1 MKYPKYHTPFSN
13 ITSVEI
19 TEGETIETK
28 VRRIV
33 EEKEPIS
40 DTAPIIYTKR
50 ENGVIAGFNIRTD
63 RFDVALSAMDK
74 VNKAKIAT
82 RNGEN
87 KTEESDSNKEIESNT
102 DTQATET
109 NVA

>member
-1 MKYPKYHTPFSN
+1 MKYPKYHTPLSN
-13 ITSVEI
+13 MKGVEI

-50 ENGVIAGFNIRTD
+50 EDGVIAGYNIRTD
-63 RFDVALSAMDK
+63 RFDVALSAMDT

-82 RNGEN
+82 REERN
-87 KTEESDSNKEIESNT
+87 KVEESDTNKESESNT
-102 DTQATET
+102 DMQANND

>member
-1 MKYPKYHTPFSN
+1 MKYPKYYTPFSN
-13 ITSVEI
+13 MEGVEM

-40 DTAPIIYTKR
+40 DTAPIVYTKR
-50 ENGVIAGFNIRTD
+50 EDGVIAGYNIRTD
-63 RFDVALSAMDK
+63 RFDVALSAMET

-82 RNGEN
+82 RNKRN
-87 KTEESDSNKEIESNT
+87 KAEESDSNKET
-102 DTQATET
+102 DSDTDMQANNN

>member
-13 ITSVEI
+13 IEGVEI

-40 DTAPIIYTKR
+40 DTAPTIYTNR
-50 ENGVIAGFNIRTD
+50 DDGVIAGYNIRTD
-63 RFDVALSAMDK
+63 RFDVALSAMDT

-82 RNGEN
+82 RNGKNKVEEPDPDK
-87 KTEESDSNKEIESNT
+87 KTESDT
-102 DTQATET
+102 DTQATKT
-109 NVA
+109 DVA

>member
-13 ITSVEI
+13 MKGVEI

-40 DTAPIIYTKR
+40 DTAPIIYTNR
-50 ENGVIAGFNIRTD
+50 ENGVIAGYNIRTD
-63 RFDVALSAMDK
+63 RFDVALSAMDT

-82 RNGEN
+82 RNGKN
-87 KTEESDSNKEIESNT
+87 KVEESDTNKEIESNT
-102 DTQATET
+102 DTQAGET

>member
-13 ITSVEI
+13 MKGVEI

-50 ENGVIAGFNIRTD
+50 EDGVIAGYNIRTD
-63 RFDVALSAMDK
+63 RFDVAISAMDT

-82 RNGEN
+82 RNAKNE
-87 KTEESDSNKEIESNT
+87 TEESDSNKEIESNT
-102 DTQATET
+102 DTQA
-109 NVA
+109 NNNIVA

>member
-13 ITSVEI
+13 IEGVEL

-33 EEKEPIS
+33 EEKETIS

-50 ENGVIAGFNIRTD
+50 EDGVIAGYNIRTD
-63 RFDVALSAMDK
+63 KFEVGLS
-74 VNKAKIAT
+74 
-82 RNGEN
+82 
-87 KTEESDSNKEIESNT
+87 
-102 DTQATET
+102 
-109 NVA
+109 